1 MGAARL
7 GAIAFRPLAGFI
19 GARVEGVELS
29 QPIGVDLADTLRAGL
44 FEHLVLVF
52 PAQHLTLARQKE
64 VTEIFGPL
72 QPVPY
77 IEPLDGEP
85 QVIAVLKEAHERKVG
100 VFGGDWHSDFSFL
113 KAPPAGSVLCA
124 AEVPTHGGDT
134 LWASQIAAYETLPS
148 GLKDL
153 VEGRDAVHIGAPY
166 GVKHAPPQ
174 ETRSGAS
181 IKMVRGDP
189 AADREV
195 FHPAVRTHPES
206 GRKALFVNP
215 IYTTRLDG
223 LSEADSRPILE
234 RLFRHATRPDITC
247 RHRWS
252 AGDVVVWDNRT
263 TLHYALNDY
272 DGVRRLL
279 YRTTFGDREP
289 AHA

>member
-1 MGAARL
+1 M
-7 GAIAFRPLAGFI
+7 GAIAFRPLAGYI
-19 GARVEGVELS
+19 GARVEGVALS
-29 QPIGVDLADTLRAGL
+29 ETVDDDLAATLRTAL
-44 FEHLVLVF
+44 FEHLILVF
-52 PAQHLTLARQKE
+52 PEQYLDLARQKE

-72 QPVPY
+72 RPVPY
-77 IEPLDGEP
+77 IEPMAGEP
-85 QVIAVLKEAHERKVG
+85 QVIAVLKKAEERNVG
-100 VFGGDWHSDFSFL
+100 VFGGEWHSDFSFL
-113 KAPPAGSVLCA
+113 KAPPAGSVLSA
-124 AEVPTHGGDT
+124 VEIPPYGGDT
-134 LWASQIAAYETLPS
+134 LWASQIAAYESLPT

-153 VEGRDAVHIGAPY
+153 IEGRDAVHTGAPY

-174 ETRSGAS
+174 EARSGAS

-189 AADREV
+189 AADRET

-252 AGDVVVWDNRT
+252 AGDLVVWDNRT